1 MCWREES
8 ERVFHFKL
16 NNQKLELV
24 DEFKYL
30 GGYFKY
36 NGYFKNNMKH
46 IKEQA
51 TRAMFVLLS
60 KKRKYNLP
68 LDIML
73 DLFDKTPIILY
84 GCEVWGIENFDL
96 LESVHL
102 KFCKYLL
109 GIKTCIPNCMIYGEL
124 GR

>member
-1 MCWREES
+1 
-8 ERVFHFKL
+8 
-16 NNQKLELV
+16 
-24 DEFKYL
+24 
-30 GGYFKY
+30 
-36 NGYFKNNMKH
+36 MKH

-51 TRAMFVLLS
+51 TRAMFALLS

-73 DLFDKTPIILY
+73 DLFDKTIAPIILY
-84 GCEVWGIENFDL
+84 GCEVWGIENVDL

-109 GIKTCIPNCMIYGEL
+109 GIKTCTPNCMIMGNL
-124 GR
+124 GDIPSKCFYYY